1 MKQEFF
7 SGLAEILSRM
17 VSMVLV
23 VLFYTIF
30 FLGRG
35 KINLDNLLA
44 QGTLILGSIILYELM
59 AFVFYELFSLV
70 ESKALAFFNKEAQE
84 HETDMEDDK
93 NSENSLEN
101 DKSSI

>member
-17 VSMVLV
+17 VALVLV
-23 VLFYTIF
+23 VLFYTVF

-35 KINLDNLLA
+35 KVNLDNLLA
-44 QGTLILGSIILYELM
+44 QGTLILGSVVLYELM

-70 ESKALAFFNKEAQE
+70 EAKALSFFEKESTE
-84 HETDMEDDK
+84 ESV
-93 NSENSLEN
+93 NSSNLEMIENHTQV
-101 DKSSI
+101 DKS